1 MTLIARLLTAVVL
14 VELVCAA
21 IFLGSRAWRVTPLLP
36 NEQLTDPLIMP
47 DLQALAAEAQR
58 GTHGAW
64 TTLGN
69 GLLGKGFYA
78 HAELAFREALHH
90 DQPPFPAQ
98 FGLAFSLDRM
108 GRLAESSKEYA
119 RVLDMPGD
127 NLTHSIALYALG
139 RNALRGEQQAE
150 AVSYFRN
157 NSRFTASVYQDAKI
171 LVRSGRPA
179 EALPIV
185 DGVLQFIPDA
195 LEFHFLRFRALAAMG
210 RERDAFVAAS
220 MVERSGDR
228 VSLNFNTD
236 FLGPL
241 DQLTGLS
248 RLSGPLAKSA
258 EDGDQTQFEK
268 QLREIKDAI
277 GDRLLF
283 ASAAIDEQLLRAAV
297 NNRDWR
303 GAWALITSLRK
314 QGFENDW
321 IIEAEGD
328 LWQQQGDP
336 QRAAKAWQRALLL
349 APKQSLHRKLAD
361 HYGDARAAE
370 RDYHIGQLSLLE
382 GIARYRK
389 NQLSAALEPLAL
401 ASELLPDN
409 PSPWFYIGEMHF
421 HSGDTKQAIQ
431 AYQKCLAIR
440 PSHSRAIAKLNHL
453 QVQAAN

>member
-1 MTLIARLLTAVVL
+1 MTLVARLLTAAVFI
-14 VELVCAA
+14 ELICAA

-47 DLQALAAEAQR
+47 DLQGLADEAQR
-58 GTHGAW
+58 GTPGAW

-90 DQPPFPAQ
+90 DQPAFPAQ

-108 GRLAESSKEYA
+108 GRLAESSKEYQ
-119 RVLDMPGD
+119 RVLDMPADGF
-127 NLTHSIALYALG
+127 THSIALYALG

-150 AVSYFRN
+150 AFSFFHN
-157 NSRFTASVYQDAKI
+157 NPRFTASVYQEAKI

-185 DGVLQFIPDA
+185 DGVLEFSPHA

-210 RERDAFVAAS
+210 RERDAFLAAS
-220 MVERSGDR
+220 MVERSADR

-241 DQLTGLS
+241 DHLTGLS
-248 RLSGPLAKSA
+248 RLSGQLAKLT
-258 EDGDQTQFEK
+258 EDGDSARLAQ

-277 GDRLLF
+277 GDRPLF

-297 NNRDWR
+297 INRDWS
-303 GAWALITSLRK
+303 GARALITSLRK

-321 IIEAEGD
+321 MIEAEGD
-328 LWQQQGDP
+328 LWQQQGDTE
-336 QRAAKAWQRALLL
+336 RAAKAWQRALLL

-361 HYGDARAAE
+361 HYGDDRPEE
-370 RDYHIGQLSLLE
+370 RDYHIGQVSLLE
-382 GIARYRK
+382 GMARYRN
-389 NQLSAALEPLAL
+389 NQLSEALEPLAL
-401 ASELLPDN
+401 ASGLLPDD

-421 HSGDTKQAIQ
+421 HLGDTGQAIQ
-431 AYQKCLAIR
+431 AYRKCLRIR

-453 QVQAAN
+453 QAAH